1 MHLSQPDLAVMT
13 RPYLHQPLWL
23 MLQRYILFC
32 FIAMRF
38 VTIVWIREIKL
49 AKIIFLCLIL
59 KFEEIFPKN
68 RKLSPK
74 NKIISPIN
82 RKISPKDKMIFPK
95 ENCLQIIYPGTDCC
109 RWFSVACRTGFWMW
123 FLGGEGEGCIFNLY
137 IIFFILGFFRFL
149 TLGSF
154 FRFLPLPF
162 TRIYKKEFSNLHPSP
177 FWRFF
182 WWSESYGWR
191 VVKALSCFVLNTFL
205 HLDI

>member
-1 MHLSQPDLAVMT
+1 
-13 RPYLHQPLWL
+13 
-23 MLQRYILFC
+23 
-32 FIAMRF
+32 MRF

-74 NKIISPIN
+74 
-82 RKISPKDKMIFPK
+82 DKMISPK
-95 ENCLQIIYPGTDCC
+95 ENCLLIIYPGTDCC
-109 RWFSVACRTGFWMW
+109 RWFSVACRTEFWMW

-137 IIFFILGFFRFL
+137 IIFFFFRVFPIFDPRV
-149 TLGSF
+149 F
-154 FRFLPLPF
+154 FGFYPNPSRVY
-162 TRIYKKEFSNLHPSP
+162 IKKEFSNLHPSP

-191 VVKALSCFVLNTFL
+191 VVKALLCFL
-205 HLDI
+205 

>member
-1 MHLSQPDLAVMT
+1 MHLRQPDLAVMT

-23 MLQRYILFC
+23 MQQRYILFC

-74 NKIISPIN
+74 DKIISPIN
-82 RKISPKDKMIFPK
+82 RKISPKDKMISPK
-95 ENCLQIIYPGTDCC
+95 ENCLLIIYPGTDCC
-109 RWFSVACRTGFWMW
+109 RWFSVACRTEFWMW

-137 IIFFILGFFRFL
+137 IIFFFLGFFRFL
-149 TLGSF
+149 TLGYF
-154 FRFLPLPF
+154 FDFTLFPF
-162 TRIYKKEFSNLHPSP
+162 THAYIYKIEFSNLHPSP
-177 FWRFF
+177 FYLTIWV
-182 WWSESYGWR
+182 SNSYGWR
-191 VVKALSCFVLNTFL
+191 VVKGVLRFL
-205 HLDI
+205 

>member
-1 MHLSQPDLAVMT
+1 MQ
-13 RPYLHQPLWL
+13 
-23 MLQRYILFC
+23 QRYILFC

-74 NKIISPIN
+74 
-82 RKISPKDKMIFPK
+82 DKMISPK
-95 ENCLQIIYPGTDCC
+95 ENCLLIMYPGTDCC
-109 RWFSVACRTGFWMW
+109 RWFSVVCRTGFWMW
-123 FLGGEGEGCIFNLY
+123 FLWGEGEGCIFNLY

-191 VVKALSCFVLNTFL
+191 VVKALLCFL
-205 HLDI
+205 

>member
-1 MHLSQPDLAVMT
+1 MHLRQPDLAVMT

-74 NKIISPIN
+74 DKIISPIN

-137 IIFFILGFFRFL
+137 IIFFILGFFPIFDPRVFFSVFTL
-149 TLGSF
+149 TLHAY
-154 FRFLPLPF
+154 
-162 TRIYKKEFSNLHPSP
+162 I
-177 FWRFF
+177 
-182 WWSESYGWR
+182 
-191 VVKALSCFVLNTFL
+191 
-205 HLDI
+205 

>member
-1 MHLSQPDLAVMT
+1 MCLHRPILAVV
-13 RPYLHQPLWL
+13 RDHS
-23 MLQRYILFC
+23 YINLSDWRCKDTIFLFC
-32 FIAMRF
+32 SYAICDIC
-38 VTIVWIREIKL
+38 VDSGKKVRENDI
-49 AKIIFLCLIL
+49 LCLIL

-74 NKIISPIN
+74 DKI
-82 RKISPKDKMIFPK
+82 ISPKDKMISPK
-95 ENCLQIIYPGTDCC
+95 EIFLLIIYPGTDCC
-109 RWFSVACRTGFWMW
+109 RWFSVACRTEFWMW

-191 VVKALSCFVLNTFL
+191 VVKALLYFL
-205 HLDI
+205 

>member
-1 MHLSQPDLAVMT
+1 MHLRQPDLAVMT

-23 MLQRYILFC
+23 MQQRYILFC

-74 NKIISPIN
+74 NKMIS
-82 RKISPKDKMIFPK
+82 PK
-95 ENCLQIIYPGTDCC
+95 ENCLLIIYPGTDCC

-123 FLGGEGEGCIFNLY
+123 FLGGEGEGWWRH
-137 IIFFILGFFRFL
+137 FFAFFKHFFTFGHSKESLVGTGEIWTCLG
-149 TLGSF
+149 
-154 FRFLPLPF
+154 
-162 TRIYKKEFSNLHPSP
+162 KEKGDY
-177 FWRFF
+177 
-182 WWSESYGWR
+182 E
-191 VVKALSCFVLNTFL
+191 KAR
-205 HLDI
+205 

>member
-1 MHLSQPDLAVMT
+1 MHLRQPDLAVMT

-74 NKIISPIN
+74 DKIISPIN
-82 RKISPKDKMIFPK
+82 RKISPKDKMISPK
-95 ENCLQIIYPGTDCC
+95 ENCLLIIYPGTDCC
-109 RWFSVACRTGFWMW
+109 RWFSVAYRTGLLMW
-123 FLGGEGEGCIFNLY
+123 FLWGEGWRVYFILY

-154 FRFLPLPF
+154 FRFLP
-162 TRIYKKEFSNLHPSP
+162 
-177 FWRFF
+177 
-182 WWSESYGWR
+182 
-191 VVKALSCFVLNTFL
+191 
-205 HLDI
+205 

>member
-23 MLQRYILFC
+23 MQQRYILFC

-74 NKIISPIN
+74 NKIISPIS

-95 ENCLQIIYPGTDCC
+95 ENSLLIMYPGTDCC

-154 FRFLPLPF
+154 FGFYPNPSRVYIKKSFQTF
-162 TRIYKKEFSNLHPSP
+162 T
-177 FWRFF
+177 
-182 WWSESYGWR
+182 
-191 VVKALSCFVLNTFL
+191 L
-205 HLDI
+205 HLFGDSFDGQRVTGEGWWRHFLVLY

>member
-1 MHLSQPDLAVMT
+1 
-13 RPYLHQPLWL
+13 
-23 MLQRYILFC
+23 
-32 FIAMRF
+32 MRF

-74 NKIISPIN
+74 DKIISPIN
-82 RKISPKDKMIFPK
+82 RKISPK
-95 ENCLQIIYPGTDCC
+95 ENFLPIIYPGTDCC

-154 FRFLPLPF
+154 FSVF
-162 TRIYKKEFSNLHPSP
+162 TLTLHAYIYKRVFKPSP
-177 FWRFF
+177 FTFLAILLMVR
-182 WWSESYGWR
+182 ELR
-191 VVKALSCFVLNTFL
+191 VKGGEGTSLLSLNTFL
-205 HLDI
+205 HLDILRRVWLGTEKYELA